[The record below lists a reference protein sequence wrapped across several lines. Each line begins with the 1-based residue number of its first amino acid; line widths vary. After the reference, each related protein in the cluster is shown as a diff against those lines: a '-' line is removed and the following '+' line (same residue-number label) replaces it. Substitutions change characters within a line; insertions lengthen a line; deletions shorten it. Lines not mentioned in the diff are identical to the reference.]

1 MAPLKLKK
9 YCKFQ
14 GSLVTKSGLRIGG
27 SQEEMEVGGIDNPIM
42 RDPVSKLPYIPGS
55 SLKGKLRSLLEY
67 KLGKV
72 SSEGKPCGC
81 GQQDCLVCRVFGP
94 HQNTRH
100 SLGPTRIIVRDAPL
114 SEESRKVLDRQVQEG
129 ERYAEAKKE
138 VWIDRRTGI
147 AGQGGLRTQE
157 RLPVG
162 AKFDLEISL
171 RIFEED
177 GDGQTLI
184 NFVKDGLNM
193 IEHDYLGGS
202 GTRGYG
208 WVKIEDL
215 RITDSKVES
224 DQQKKL

>member
-1 MAPLKLKK
+1 MAKLKLQK

-14 GSLVTKSGLRIGG
+14 GSLVTRSGLRIGG
-27 SQEEMEVGGIDNPIM
+27 SQEEMEIGGIDNPII
-42 RDPVSKLPYIPGS
+42 RDPVSNLPYIPGS

-72 SSEGKPCGC
+72 SANGEPCGC
-81 GQQDCLVCRVFGP
+81 GQPDCMVCLVFGP
-94 HQNTRH
+94 HKNTRH

-114 SEESRKVLDRQVQEG
+114 SPESLGVLERQVREG
-129 ERYAEAKKE
+129 GRYAEAKKE

-157 RLPVG
+157 RLPAG

-177 GDGQTLI
+177 GDGKKLT
-184 NFVKDGLNM
+184 NFVKDGLDM
-193 IEHDYLGGS
+193 LQQDYLGGS

-208 WVKIEDL
+208 WVNIEDL
-215 RITDSKVES
+215 KITDSKVES